1 MSDKMKKFAAV
12 LFLSLLVWAWA
23 YLSLERQVTL
33 WGSIELSPAAGP
45 QYLVSFKRGES
56 SFPVKLTFKGPPS
69 QVAEIER
76 RYRAALVDPTH
87 ERLVYYY
94 RPEDFSHTQSGT
106 YTLNLLEFI
115 KKSPAYQEMALTL
128 EGSEPPQ
135 IEVVVEVLTEKQLPV
150 QCLDESGSPLR
161 AAVPTPNQVAMY
173 VRSDYIGPAYIK
185 LSAQQIEAARK
196 GPIRQKPY
204 VDLGPTGPRR
214 TAAQEVRLSLPASE
228 ILEQFP
234 FQPQS
239 IGFVFNRNSTIPAR
253 FRVQIENESDLRTI
267 QIRATQAAFDAYKKV
282 RYPLLIEIREEDAA
296 LPEILPREVIFNFP
310 AEFVRNRQI
319 EAAAPTTA
327 TIKLVPLTPTPAGG

>member
-1 MSDKMKKFAAV
+1 MSDKMKKFTAV
-12 LFLSLLVWAWA
+12 LFISLLVWAWA

-33 WGSIELSPAAGP
+33 WGSIELSPTASL
-45 QYLVSFKRGES
+45 QYLVSFRGGES
-56 SFPVKLTFKGPPS
+56 NFPVKLIFKGPPS

-128 EGSEPPQ
+128 EGCEPPQ
-135 IEVVVEVLTEKQLPV
+135 IEVVVEVLVEKQLRV
-150 QCLDESGSPLR
+150 ECLDESGAPLP
-161 AAVPTPNQVAMY
+161 AADPDPGQVAMY
-173 VRSDYIGPAYIK
+173 VRSDYTGPAYIK

-214 TAAQEVRLSLPASE
+214 TAAQEVRLTLPVTE
-228 ILEQFP
+228 KLEP
-234 FQPQS
+234 HTMQPS
-239 IGFVFNRNSTIPAR
+239 MGFVFSKNTQGKYT
-253 FRVQIENESDLRTI
+253 VQIENESALRTI
-267 QIRATQAAFDAYKKV
+267 TINATQAAFDAYQKV
-282 RYPLLIEIREEDAA
+282 RYQLLIEIRDDDAT
-296 LPEILPREVIFNFP
+296 LTEILPREVIFNFP
-310 AEFVRNRQI
+310 SEFVRNGQI
-319 EAAAPTTA
+319 EASSKPEPAR
-327 TIKLVPLTPTPAGG
+327 IKLSPLAPVTPAG